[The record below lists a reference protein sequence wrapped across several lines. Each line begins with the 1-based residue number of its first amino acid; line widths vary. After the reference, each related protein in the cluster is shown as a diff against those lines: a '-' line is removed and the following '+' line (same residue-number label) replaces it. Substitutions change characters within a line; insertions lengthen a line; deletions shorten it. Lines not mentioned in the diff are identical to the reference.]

1 MEAPSGIE
9 SVGLTVL
16 SIASV
21 VAALV
26 VLILWYRNQRR
37 R

>member
-1 MEAPSGIE
+1 VEAPSGIE
-9 SVGLTVL
+9 SLGLTVL

-26 VLILWYRNQRR
+26 VIILWFRNQRR